1 MGRESRKRTSNEFS
15 RDGEPSSKTPRT
27 VNNLLKQVG
36 INNFMGSRSA

>member
-15 RDGEPSSKTPRT
+15 QDGEPSSKTPRT

-36 INNFMGSRSA
+36 SNNFMGNRSA